1 MKSTIIRL
9 GFIVWRVRRG
19 GMRRIVRS
27 RVSRMRETNC
37 RVCLYL
43 RARLIEYLEEK

>member
-1 MKSTIIRL
+1 MKIIISL

-19 GMRRIVRS
+19 GMRRVVHS

-37 RVCLYL
+37 RVCLVI
-43 RARLIEYLEEK
+43 RGWLIEYLEK